1 MFCVWKVDDILILFF
16 FFLEK
21 FEEERKFIMFVL
33 EFLKVYEKDIK
44 CNCFCFVSILVLL
57 V

>member
-44 CNCFCFVSILVLL
+44 CNCFCFVNILVLL